1 MVGWGL
7 IVLATM
13 LSLGSAH
20 FVYAETVTDKQATL
34 SGDLE
39 NNPVAQDILEKIEK
53 SKRWI
58 EKLQQRNFEATQK
71 QKELEA
77 KRVEVLRYL
86 ENDLKK
92 WEELWGAY
100 TFDNLLEK
108 VLENSPAKDTDSIN
122 SSQYSPVHHD

>member
-20 FVYAETVTDKQATL
+20 FVYAETVTDKQTTL

-53 SKRWI
+53 IKRWI

-92 WEELWGAY
+92 WEELWGVY

-122 SSQYSPVHHD
+122 SSQYYPVHHD